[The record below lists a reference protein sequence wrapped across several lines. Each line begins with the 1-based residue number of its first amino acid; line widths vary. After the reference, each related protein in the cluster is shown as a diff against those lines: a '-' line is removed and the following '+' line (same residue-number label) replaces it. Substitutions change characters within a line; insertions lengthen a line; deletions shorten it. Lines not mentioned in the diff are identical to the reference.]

1 MLFRNI
7 MVPYDG
13 SNCSRHAFKIAL
25 NMAKKYNSELTV
37 VTCIGKYYQGF
48 WIHDNRLADM
58 DFKRQYKGAKEAH
71 KKLIEMAGRSN
82 VEINSTVLQG
92 AKIADVLSK
101 FAKSEKIDLIVMG
114 SHGRTGLTKALL
126 GSVANGILQ
135 LVRCPVLVV
144 K

>member
-13 SNCSRHAFKIAL
+13 SPFSKHAFKIAL
-25 NMAKKYNSELTV
+25 NMAKKYNSKLTV

-48 WIHDNRLADM
+48 WIYDNRLADL
-58 DFKRQYKGAKEAH
+58 DFKRQYKGAKEEH
-71 KKLIEMAGRSN
+71 KKLADIASKSN
-82 VEINSTVLQG
+82 IEINSTLLQG
-92 AKIADVLSK
+92 AKIAEVLAK

-114 SHGRTGLTKALL
+114 SCGRTGLTKALL
-126 GSVANGILQ
+126 GSVASGILH
-135 LVRCPVLVV
+135 LVRCPVLIV